1 MRKYF
6 TIDQNDKTS
15 VWESSNFPPYPHPPS
30 PPPPNYPKT
39 THERFSTAPS
49 SLKDFKLDQLLLHE
63 KASIA
68 LFLE

>member
-6 TIDQNDKTS
+6 TVDQNDKTRVS
-15 VWESSNFPPYPHPPS
+15 ERVPT
-30 PPPPNYPKT
+30 PPPPFNYPKT

>member
-1 MRKYF
+1 MIKPVSERVP
-6 TIDQNDKTS
+6 TS
-15 VWESSNFPPYPHPPS
+15 PPTPTPP